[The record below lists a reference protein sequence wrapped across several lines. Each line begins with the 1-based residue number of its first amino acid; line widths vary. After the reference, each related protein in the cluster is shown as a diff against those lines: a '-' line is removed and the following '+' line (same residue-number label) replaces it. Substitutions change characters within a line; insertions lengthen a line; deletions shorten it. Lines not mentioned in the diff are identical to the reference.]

1 MKKTLSLVLALI
13 TLLAVLPM
21 GVSAEGTGTS
31 RPSLFISYDEYISN
45 QQYYDALVED
55 YYIININTAGI
66 SKEALAQTLYKNTVL
81 TDIPSTD
88 KQPRG
93 SYPPNGSRNVDV
105 YGSVPIDGQADSGT
119 LYTKYKYFGCTSY
132 KVTLTNDYPAQLNYT
147 FINVDL
153 TGVMVP
159 YYTAI
164 LKVTTSSEDVEFYIA
179 FDPPC
184 KVVGS
189 VAKYN

>member
-1 MKKTLSLVLALI
+1 MKKSLSFVLILI
-13 TLLAVLPM
+13 MLLTVFPLSA
-21 GVSAEGTGTS
+21 SAEGTGTS

-55 YYIININTAGI
+55 NYIININTAGI
-66 SKEALAQTLYKNTVL
+66 SKDTLAKTLYKNTVL
-81 TDIPSTD
+81 TDVPNAE
-88 KQPRG
+88 KQPRYN
-93 SYPPNGSRNVDV
+93 YPPISSCNVDF
-105 YGSVPIDGQADSGT
+105 YGSVPIDGHGDYGT
-119 LYTKYKYFGCTSY
+119 FYTKYAYFGCTSY

-164 LKVTTSSEDVEFYIA
+164 LKVTTSSEDVKFYIA
-179 FDPPC
+179 FDTPC

-189 VAKYN
+189 VEKGN